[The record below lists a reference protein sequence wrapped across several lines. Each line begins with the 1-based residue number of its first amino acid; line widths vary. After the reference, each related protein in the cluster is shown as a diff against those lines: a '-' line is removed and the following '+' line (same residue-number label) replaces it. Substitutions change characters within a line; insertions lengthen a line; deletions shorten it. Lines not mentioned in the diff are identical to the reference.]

1 MAYKRK
7 SSGSRFG
14 RTYKRRRT
22 SRIMG
27 RRRMARRTARNKTW
41 TSQSA
46 TGNSMQYRAR
56 KLTKRTW
63 RRKLWN
69 DTLAV
74 THFRS
79 SGCSP
84 LTTTTS
90 TAQGD
95 GLVTLYLPTFIGT
108 PGPTTAFWTV
118 TGGLQ
123 ATDEGAGTVTFDVTD
138 LVIRGGRIGITLTC
152 PDAVT
157 EEIGVTIYVVQ
168 LYSNPDYQLLP
179 NIVTWGSM
187 VDSGPDFNRRLG
199 KVLYNKSAILSNAYS
214 SFTLEHRLKIQKIDQ
229 ETHGTVLGNQI
240 GFIVTATPLQT
251 SPVTGFSLPTIV
263 YHDLSFTGDTD

>member
-1 MAYKRK
+1 MAFKRK
-7 SSGSRFG
+7 SSGRYG
-14 RTYKRRRT
+14 IVYKRRRLNRT
-22 SRIMG
+22 
-27 RRRMARRTARNKTW
+27 RRMKRRRTARKSLTW
-41 TSQSA
+41 TSQMGVGKNL
-46 TGNSMQYRAR
+46 TYRSR
-56 KLTKRTW
+56 KLSKRTW
-63 RRKLWN
+63 RRKLWA
-69 DTLAV
+69 DTLAT

-84 LTTTTS
+84 VTTTTS

-108 PGPTTAFWTV
+108 PGPTTAFWTA

-123 ATDEGAGTVTFDVTD
+123 ATDEGAGTVTFDTTD
-138 LVIRGGRIGITLTC
+138 LVIRGGKVGITLTC

-157 EEIGVTIYVVQ
+157 EEIGVTVYVVQ

-187 VDSGPDFNRRLG
+187 VDAGPDFNRRLG
-199 KVLYNKSAILSNAYS
+199 KVLYNKSTVMSNTYS
-214 SFTLEHRLKIQKIDQ
+214 NFTLEHRLKVQKIDQ

-240 GFIVTATPLQT
+240 GFVVTATPLQT
-251 SPVTGFSLPTIV
+251 SPVTGFDLPTIV
-263 YHDLSFTGDTD
+263 YHDLSFSGDTD